1 MVTSSAETVQ
11 MEVVVEA
18 SETLRPDE
26 VVGVTAKAVADHGRP
41 VGAENVI
48 V

>member
-11 MEVVVEA
+11 IELVVEA

-26 VVGVTAKAVADHGRP
+26 AVGVAAKAAADHVRP
-41 VGAENVI
+41 IGAENVI

>member
-1 MVTSSAETVQ
+1 MVTSSTETVQ
-11 MEVVVEA
+11 IELVVEA

-26 VVGVTAKAVADHGRP
+26 AVGVTAKAVADHGRP
-41 VGAENVI
+41 VGAEKVI

>member
-1 MVTSSAETVQ
+1 MLTSSAETVQ
-11 MEVVVEA
+11 MELVVEA

-26 VVGVTAKAVADHGRP
+26 AVGVTAKAVADHGRP
-41 VGAENVI
+41 VGAEKVI

>member
-1 MVTSSAETVQ
+1 MVTSSTETVQ

-18 SETLRPDE
+18 RETLRPDE
-26 VVGVTAKAVADHGRP
+26 VVGVSAKAVADHGRP
-41 VGAENVI
+41 IGAENVI